1 MKTKILLITMLS
13 VLVQTVFASPES
25 DKSKQ
30 LLSVLNQTTFMD
42 GYPDIKEDFNADEY
56 VNRYKR
62 GWEKAPEFNLSSTE
76 IKAAKENVEVKI
88 TAFPNGRI
96 QNVELLE
103 STANSKVDQKVI
115 SALKKAK
122 LKAMPYPDESLTYDM
137 IQKVKLK

>member
-103 STANSKVDQKVI
+103 STGNSKVDQKVI

>member
-1 MKTKILLITMLS
+1 MLS

-30 LLSVLNQTTFMD
+30 LLSVLNQTRFMD

-103 STANSKVDQKVI
+103 STGNSKVDQKVI

>member
-1 MKTKILLITMLS
+1 MLS

-103 STANSKVDQKVI
+103 STGNSKVDQKVI